1 MPYKYTLEG
10 KTMSKN
16 KGGGSFRG
24 RDSKT
29 GQPIQIPQIKRP
41 AAPSGP
47 RVMPR
52 TKASPKGR

>member
-1 MPYKYTLEG
+1 MA
-10 KTMSKN
+10 KN

-41 AAPSGP
+41 AAPSVP